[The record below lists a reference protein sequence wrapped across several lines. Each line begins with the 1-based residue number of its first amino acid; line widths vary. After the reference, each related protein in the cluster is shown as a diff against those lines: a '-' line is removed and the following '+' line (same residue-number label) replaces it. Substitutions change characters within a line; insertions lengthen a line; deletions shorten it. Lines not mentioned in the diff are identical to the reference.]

1 METKDILY
9 NDFNV
14 KQNFYIFQLA
24 QQDELKKFIPK
35 QISHHY
41 NFGKY
46 TRSYL
51 PSFSLEEIE
60 KRDLLSNKNAKHL
73 LYKFND

>member
-1 METKDILY
+1 MLY

-35 QISHHY
+35 QISYHY

-60 KRDLLSNKNAKHL
+60 K
-73 LYKFND
+73 

>member
-1 METKDILY
+1 MLY

-35 QISHHY
+35 QISYHY

-73 LYKFND
+73 LYKCND

>member
-1 METKDILY
+1 MLY

-35 QISHHY
+35 QISYHY

-51 PSFSLEEIE
+51 ASLEEIE

-73 LYKFND
+73 PYKFND